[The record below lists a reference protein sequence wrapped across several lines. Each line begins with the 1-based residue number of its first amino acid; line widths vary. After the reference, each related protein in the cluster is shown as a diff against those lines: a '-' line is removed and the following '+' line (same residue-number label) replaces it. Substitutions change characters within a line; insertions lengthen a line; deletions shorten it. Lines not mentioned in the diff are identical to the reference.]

1 LVLAAVVKVDPQKKI
16 IQGAAIAMGPVAPT
30 PFRAVEAE
38 ALLAG
43 APVCKKTIA
52 RAAENTYAEV
62 NPIDSAIWGSAE
74 YKREMVKVFV
84 KRGLENALIE
94 AGALVD

>member
-1 LVLAAVVKVDPQKKI
+1 
-16 IQGAAIAMGPVAPT
+16 MGPVAPT
-30 PFRAVEAE
+30 PFRAVKTE

-43 APVCKKTIA
+43 ETVSKKIIE
-52 RAAENTYAEV
+52 RAAKSAYAEV

-84 KRGLENALIE
+84 KRGLENSLIE
-94 AGALVD
+94 AGVSVD